1 MSSATFRI
9 LKSHRKSLILWSMEK
24 IKYRLVFNRKKTLNK
39 EGKALVQVEATL
51 NQRKVYMTTN
61 VYLKPEWWNKD
72 KKLVVNH
79 PQAEGLNLMLWQF
92 VLDLQNVEIELW
104 KRGTTPTL
112 AMIKSCGKE
121 VPDVTFKAFAKK
133 MIDESDRSEKTKEN
147 LRSTVRAVCR
157 FRQGLDFKDI
167 SYGFLKSF
175 EQHLRDTGKS
185 TNTVGK
191 HMRQLRTIVNEAINH
206 GIIKADDYPFRKYKI
221 KSEKG
226 HFEWLT
232 PQELKRLENLKPT
245 NKGQRHVLDAFLFCC
260 YTGLRYSDFV
270 RMKPDWMERIGG
282 KPWLHFFTKKTH
294 TEVRLPLSLLFGG
307 KALDIIDKYGDIGKL
322 ARIYGNHD
330 TNVVLGR
337 IMSAAKI
344 GKRATFHAARHTCAT
359 LLVYQGVPITSVQK
373 ILGHASLKTTQIY
386 SEIMPRTVVKDLKN
400 AVKKRNA
407 V

>member
-1 MSSATFRI
+1 
-9 LKSHRKSLILWSMEK
+9 MEK
-24 IKYRLVFNRKKTLNK
+24 IRYRLVFNRKKVLNK

-51 NQRKVYMTTN
+51 NKRKAYMTTN
-61 VYLKPEWWNKD
+61 VYLTPECWDNER
-72 KKLVVNH
+72 KLVVNH

-104 KRGTTPTL
+104 KRGTPPTL
-112 AMIKSCGKE
+112 AMLKSCGRD
-121 VPDVTFKAFAKK
+121 VPDVTFNAFAKK
-133 MIDESDRSEKTKEN
+133 IIDESNRSKKTKEN
-147 LRSTVRAVCR
+147 LRSTVRAACR
-157 FRQGLDFKDI
+157 FRPGLDFKDI
-167 SYGFLKSF
+167 SYGFLKAF
-175 EQHLRDTGKS
+175 EQHLRDTGKG

-232 PQELKRLENLKPT
+232 PQELKRLEKLEVK

-270 RMKPDWMERIGG
+270 RMKPDWVEHINGR
-282 KPWLHFFTKKTH
+282 PWLHFWTKKTN
-294 TEVRLPLSLLFGG
+294 TEVRLPLSLLFEG
-307 KALDIIDKYGDIGKL
+307 KALDILAKYGDIGKL
-322 ARIYGNHD
+322 AHIYGNHD
-330 TNVVLGR
+330 TNVVLSR
-337 IMSAAKI
+337 IMEAAKI
-344 GKRATFHAARHTCAT
+344 RKRATFHAARHTCAT
-359 LLVYQGVPITSVQK
+359 LLVYQGIPITTVQK
-373 ILGHASLKTTQIY
+373 ILGHSSLRTTQIY

-400 AVKKRNA
+400 AVKKRRA

>member
-1 MSSATFRI
+1 MI
-9 LKSHRKSLILWSMEK
+9 EK
-24 IKYRLVFNRKKTLNK
+24 IRYRLVFNRKNTLNK

-51 NQRKVYMTTN
+51 NKRKAYMTTN
-61 VYLKPEWWNKD
+61 VYLTPECWDNER
-72 KKLVVNH
+72 KLVVNH

-104 KRGTTPTL
+104 KRGTPPTL
-112 AMIKSCGKE
+112 AMLKSCGRD
-121 VPDVTFKAFAKK
+121 VPDVTFNAFAKK
-133 MIDESDRSEKTKEN
+133 IIDESNRSEKTKQN
-147 LRSTVRAVCR
+147 LRSTVRAVCK
-157 FRQGLDFKDI
+157 FRPGLDFKDI
-167 SYGFLKSF
+167 SYGFLKAF
-175 EQHLRDTGKS
+175 EQHLRDTGKG

-232 PQELKRLENLKPT
+232 PQELKRLEKLEVK

-270 RMKPDWMERIGG
+270 RMKPDWVEHINGR
-282 KPWLHFFTKKTH
+282 PWLHFWTKKTN
-294 TEVRLPLSLLFGG
+294 TEVRLPLSLLFDG
-307 KALDIIDKYGDIGKL
+307 KALGIVERYGDIGRL
-322 ARIYGNHD
+322 AHIYGNHD
-330 TNVVLGR
+330 TNVALSR
-337 IMSAAKI
+337 IMEAAKI
-344 GKRATFHAARHTCAT
+344 RKRATFHTSRHTCAT
-359 LLVYQGVPITSVQK
+359 LLVYQGVPITTVQK
-373 ILGHASLKTTQIY
+373 ILGHSSLRTTQIY

-400 AVKKRNA
+400 AVKKRRA

>member
-1 MSSATFRI
+1 
-9 LKSHRKSLILWSMEK
+9 MEK
-24 IKYRLVFNRKKTLNK
+24 IRYRLVFNRKKTLNK

-51 NQRKVYMTTN
+51 NKRKVYMTTN
-61 VYLKPEWWNKD
+61 VYLKPEWWDKD
-72 KKLVVNH
+72 KKQVVNH

-92 VLDLQNVEIELW
+92 ILDLQNVEIELW
-104 KRGTTPTL
+104 KRGTPPTL
-112 AMIKSCGKE
+112 ALLKSCGRN
-121 VPDVTFKAFAKK
+121 VPDVTFRAFAGKV
-133 MIDESDRSEKTKEN
+133 IDESDRSEKTKEN
-147 LRSTVRAVCR
+147 LNSTVRAVCK
-157 FRQGLDFKDI
+157 FRQGLDFKDL
-167 SYGFLKSF
+167 SYSFLKSF

-294 TEVRLPLSLLFGG
+294 TEVRLPLSLLFEG

-373 ILGHASLKTTQIY
+373 ILGHASLRTTQIY

>member
-1 MSSATFRI
+1 
-9 LKSHRKSLILWSMEK
+9 MEK
-24 IKYRLVFNRKKTLNK
+24 IRYRLVFNRKKVLNK

-51 NQRKVYMTTN
+51 NKRKAYMTTN
-61 VYLKPEWWNKD
+61 VYLTPECWDNER
-72 KKLVVNH
+72 KLVVNH

-104 KRGTTPTL
+104 KRGTPPTL
-112 AMIKSCGKE
+112 AMLKSCGRD
-121 VPDVTFKAFAKK
+121 VPDVTFNAFAKK
-133 MIDESDRSEKTKEN
+133 IIDESNRSKKTKEN
-147 LRSTVRAVCR
+147 LRSTVRAACR
-157 FRQGLDFKDI
+157 FRPGLDFKDI
-167 SYGFLKSF
+167 SYGFLKAF
-175 EQHLRDTGKS
+175 EQHLRDTGKG

-232 PQELKRLENLKPT
+232 PQELKRLEKLEVK

-270 RMKPDWMERIGG
+270 RMKPDWVEHINGR
-282 KPWLHFFTKKTH
+282 PWLHFWTKKTN
-294 TEVRLPLSLLFGG
+294 TEVRLPLSLLFDG
-307 KALDIIDKYGDIGKL
+307 KALGIVERYGDIGRL
-322 ARIYGNHD
+322 AHIYGNHD
-330 TNVVLGR
+330 TNVALSR
-337 IMSAAKI
+337 IMEAAKI
-344 GKRATFHAARHTCAT
+344 RKRATFHTSRHTCAT
-359 LLVYQGVPITSVQK
+359 LLVYQGVPITTVQK
-373 ILGHASLKTTQIY
+373 ILGHSSLRTTQIY

-400 AVKKRNA
+400 AVKKRRA

>member
-1 MSSATFRI
+1 
-9 LKSHRKSLILWSMEK
+9 MEK

-167 SYGFLKSF
+167 SYGFLKAF

-294 TEVRLPLSLLFGG
+294 TEVRLPLSLLFEG

>member
-1 MSSATFRI
+1 
-9 LKSHRKSLILWSMEK
+9 MEK
-24 IKYRLVFNRKKTLNK
+24 IRYRLVFNRKNTLNK

-51 NQRKVYMTTN
+51 NKRKAYMTTN
-61 VYLKPEWWNKD
+61 VYLKPEWWDKD
-72 KKLVVNH
+72 KKQVVNH

-92 VLDLQNVEIELW
+92 ILDLQNVEIELW
-104 KRGTTPTL
+104 KRGTPPTL
-112 AMIKSCGKE
+112 ALLKSSGRN
-121 VPDVTFKAFAKK
+121 VPDVTFRAFAKK

-157 FRQGLDFKDI
+157 WRQGLDFKDI
-167 SYGFLKSF
+167 TYSFLRAF

-206 GIIKADDYPFRKYKI
+206 GLVKADDYPFRKYRI
-221 KSEKG
+221 RSEKG

-232 PQELKRLENLKPT
+232 PRELKRLENLKLAD
-245 NKGQRHVLDAFLFCC
+245 KGQRHVLDAFLFCC

-270 RMKPDWMERIGG
+270 RMKPDWVESVGG

-294 TEVRLPLSLLFGG
+294 TEVRLPLHLLFDG
-307 KALDIIDKYGDIGKL
+307 KALGIINKYGDIGKL

-330 TNVVLGR
+330 TNVALSHV
-337 IMSAAKI
+337 MAAAGI
-344 GKRATFHAARHTCAT
+344 RKRATFHAARHTCAT

-373 ILGHASLKTTQIY
+373 ILGHTSLRTTQVY

-400 AVKKRNA
+400 AVKRRRA

>member
-1 MSSATFRI
+1 
-9 LKSHRKSLILWSMEK
+9 MEK

-175 EQHLRDTGKS
+175 EQHLRDSGKS

-270 RMKPDWMERIGG
+270 RMKSDWMERIGG
-282 KPWLHFFTKKTH
+282 KPWLHFFTQKTH
-294 TEVRLPLSLLFGG
+294 TEVRLPLSLLFEG

-373 ILGHASLKTTQIY
+373 ILGHASLRTTQIY

>member
-1 MSSATFRI
+1 
-9 LKSHRKSLILWSMEK
+9 MEK

-104 KRGTTPTL
+104 KHGTTPTL

-121 VPDVTFKAFAKK
+121 VPDITFKAFAKK

-294 TEVRLPLSLLFGG
+294 TEVRLPLSLLFEG

-373 ILGHASLKTTQIY
+373 ILGHASLRTTQIY

>member
-1 MSSATFRI
+1 
-9 LKSHRKSLILWSMEK
+9 MEK
-24 IKYRLVFNRKKTLNK
+24 IKYRLVFNRKKKLNG

-51 NQRKVYMTTN
+51 NKRKAYMTTN
-61 VYLKPEWWNKD
+61 VYLKPEWWD
-72 KKLVVNH
+72 KEHKEVVNH

-92 VLDLQNVEIELW
+92 ILDLQNVEIELW

-112 AMIKSCGKE
+112 AMIKSYGKE
-121 VPDVTFKAFAKK
+121 VPDITFMAFSKK
-133 MIDESDRSEKTKEN
+133 IINESDRSEKTKEN
-147 LRSTVRAVCR
+147 LKSTVRAVCK

-167 SYGFLKSF
+167 TYSFLRSF

-206 GIIKADDYPFRKYKI
+206 GLIKIDDYPFRKYKI

-226 HFEWLT
+226 HFEFLT
-232 PQELKRLENLKPT
+232 PQELRRLENLKVKD
-245 NKGQRHVLDAFLFCC
+245 KGRRHILDAFLFCC

-270 RMKPDWMERIGG
+270 RMKPGWLESVGG
-282 KPWLHFFTKKTH
+282 KPWLHFFTKKTN
-294 TEVRLPLSLLFGG
+294 TEVRLPLSLLFDG
-307 KALDIIDKYGDIGKL
+307 KALDILARYEDITKL

-330 TNVVLGR
+330 TNVALSR
-337 IMSAAKI
+337 IMAAAKI

-373 ILGHASLKTTQIY
+373 ILGHASLRTTQIY
-386 SEIMPRTVVKDLKN
+386 SEIMPRTVIKDLKN
-400 AVKKRNA
+400 TAKKRRR
-407 V
+407 VYEK

>member
-1 MSSATFRI
+1 
-9 LKSHRKSLILWSMEK
+9 MEK
-24 IKYRLVFNRKKTLNK
+24 IRYRLVFNRKKTLNK

-51 NQRKVYMTTN
+51 KGRKAYMTTN
-61 VYLKPEWWNKD
+61 VYLKPEWWDKD
-72 KKLVVNH
+72 KKQVVNH

-92 VLDLQNVEIELW
+92 ILDLQNVEIELW
-104 KRGTTPTL
+104 KRGTPPTL
-112 AMIKSCGKE
+112 AMIKGCGRD
-121 VPDVTFKAFAKK
+121 VPDVTFKAFAGK

-157 FRQGLDFKDI
+157 FRQGMDFKDI
-167 SYGFLKSF
+167 SYSFLKTF

-232 PQELKRLENLKPT
+232 PQELKRLEKLEVKD
-245 NKGQRHVLDAFLFCC
+245 KGQRHVLDAFLFCC

-270 RMKPDWMERIGG
+270 RMKPDWIETVNG
-282 KPWLHFFTKKTH
+282 KPWLHFFTKKTN
-294 TEVRLPLSLLFGG
+294 TEVRLPLSLLFDG
-307 KALDIIDKYGDIGKL
+307 KALDILARYEDITKL

-330 TNVVLGR
+330 TNVVLSR
-337 IMSAAKI
+337 IIDAAKI
-344 GKRATFHAARHTCAT
+344 RKRATFHAARHTCAT
-359 LLVYQGVPITSVQK
+359 LLVYQGVPITTVQK
-373 ILGHASLKTTQIY
+373 ILGHSSLRTTQVY
-386 SEIMPRTVVKDLKN
+386 SEIMPRTVARDLKN
-400 AVKKRNA
+400 ATKKKRA
-407 V
+407 VHEK

>member
-1 MSSATFRI
+1 
-9 LKSHRKSLILWSMEK
+9 MEK
-24 IKYRLVFNRKKTLNK
+24 IRYRLVFNRKKVLNK

-51 NQRKVYMTTN
+51 NKRKAYMTTN
-61 VYLKPEWWNKD
+61 VYLTPECWDNER
-72 KKLVVNH
+72 KLVVNH

-104 KRGTTPTL
+104 KRGTPPTL
-112 AMIKSCGKE
+112 AMLKSCGRD
-121 VPDVTFKAFAKK
+121 VPDVTFKSFSRKV
-133 MIDESDRSEKTKEN
+133 IDESDRGGKTKEN
-147 LRSTVRAVCR
+147 LMSTVSAVCR
-157 FRQGLDFKDI
+157 FKPGLDFKDL
-167 SYGFLKSF
+167 SYSFLKAF

-226 HFEWLT
+226 HFDWLT
-232 PQELKRLENLKPT
+232 PQELKRLENMKVE
-245 NKGQRHVLDAFLFCC
+245 NKGQRHILDAFLFCC

-270 RMKPDWMERIGG
+270 RMKPDWVEHINGR
-282 KPWLHFFTKKTH
+282 PWLHFWTKKTN
-294 TEVRLPLSLLFGG
+294 TEVRLPLSLLFDG
-307 KALDIIDKYGDIGKL
+307 KAVSIIERYGDVAKL

-330 TNVVLGR
+330 TNVALSH
-337 IMSAAKI
+337 IMAAAKI

-359 LLVYQGVPITSVQK
+359 LLVYQGVPITTVQK
-373 ILGHASLKTTQIY
+373 ILGHASLRTTQIY

-400 AVKKRNA
+400 AVKKRRA

>member
-1 MSSATFRI
+1 
-9 LKSHRKSLILWSMEK
+9 MEK

-79 PQAEGLNLMLWQF
+79 PQAEGLNLMIWQF

-175 EQHLRDTGKS
+175 EQHLRDSGKS

-206 GIIKADDYPFRKYKI
+206 GIIKADDYPFRKYTI

-294 TEVRLPLSLLFGG
+294 TEVRLPLSLLFEG

-373 ILGHASLKTTQIY
+373 ILGHASLRTTQIY

-400 AVKKRNA
+400 AVKKRKA

>member
-1 MSSATFRI
+1 
-9 LKSHRKSLILWSMEK
+9 MEK

-175 EQHLRDTGKS
+175 EQHLRDSGKS

-294 TEVRLPLSLLFGG
+294 TEVRLPLSLLFDG

-373 ILGHASLKTTQIY
+373 ILGHASLRTTQIY

-400 AVKKRNA
+400 AVKKRKA

>member
-1 MSSATFRI
+1 
-9 LKSHRKSLILWSMEK
+9 MEK
-24 IKYRLVFNRKKTLNK
+24 IRYRLVFNRKKTLNK

-51 NQRKVYMTTN
+51 NKRKVYMTTN
-61 VYLKPEWWNKD
+61 VYLKPEWWDKD
-72 KKLVVNH
+72 RKLVVNH
-79 PQAEGLNLMLWQF
+79 PQADGLNLMLWQF

-104 KRGTTPTL
+104 KRGTAPTL

-121 VPDVTFKAFAKK
+121 VPDVTFKEFSKK
-133 MIDESDRSEKTKEN
+133 IINESDRSEKTKEN
-147 LRSTVRAVCR
+147 LNSTVRAVCK
-157 FRQGLDFKDI
+157 FRQGLDFKDL
-167 SYGFLKSF
+167 SYSFLKSF

-294 TEVRLPLSLLFGG
+294 TEVRLPLSLLFEG

-373 ILGHASLKTTQIY
+373 ILGHASLRTTQIY